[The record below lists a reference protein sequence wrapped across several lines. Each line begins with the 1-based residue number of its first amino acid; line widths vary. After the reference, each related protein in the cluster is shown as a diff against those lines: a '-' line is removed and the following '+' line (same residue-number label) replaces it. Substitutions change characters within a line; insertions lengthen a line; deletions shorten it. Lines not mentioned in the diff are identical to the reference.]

1 MNLKR
6 IVAAAAFVG
15 TLAVSHAALAASMDV
30 FKTPWCG
37 CCQAWADAFKAAG
50 FDVAITDMEDLS
62 QVREQ
67 AGVPAALEGCHSA
80 MIEGYFLEGHVPMEA
95 VEKLLDERPEIAGLA
110 VPGMPSGSLG
120 MGDDPEARYDVLS
133 VTADGATEVFM
144 SVGG

>member
-6 IVAAAAFVG
+6 IITAAAFVG

-50 FDVAITDMEDLS
+50 FDVAVTDMEDLS

-67 AGVPAALEGCHSA
+67 AGVPAEMEGCHSA

-95 VEKLLDERPEIAGLA
+95 VEKLLDERPEITGLA

-120 MGDDPEARYDVLS
+120 MGDDLGARYDVLS

>member
-1 MNLKR
+1 MRFKR
-6 IVAAAAFVG
+6 FAAAAAFLG

-37 CCQAWADAFKAAG
+37 CCQAWADAFKGAG
-50 FDVAITDMEDLS
+50 FDVAVTDMEDLS
-62 QVREQ
+62 PIREQ

-80 MIEGYFLEGHVPMEA
+80 MIEGYFLEGHVPIEA
-95 VEKLLDERPEIAGLA
+95 VEKLLEERPEIAGLA

-120 MGDDPEARYDVLS
+120 MGDDPETHYDVLS